1 MDEPTNHLDLTT
13 REALSMALNEFEG
26 TVMLV
31 SHDRALLREVCDEF
45 WLVSHGAVL
54 PFDGDLDDYQKWL
67 LETSRAISRGLPPP
81 PLPGNL
87 NDLLPPSAAPAPV
100 AAKQGKGG
108 KKGAY
113 IDPNAAATTTA
124 APVVAPPPV
133 ASNTKPGAARNDDR
147 KQSAQLRTQ
156 VAAQTRPLRVELQ
169 QIDSRMEKLAA
180 EKAELEAS
188 MATGAL
194 SGAAIADAGRRLA
207 HVGAEV
213 AKLEE
218 RWLELTEQI
227 EALQAGN

>member
-1 MDEPTNHLDLTT
+1 
-13 REALSMALNEFEG
+13 
-26 TVMLV
+26 MLV

-67 LETSRAISRGLPPP
+67 LETSRAISRGAPPP

-87 NDLLPPSAAPAPV
+87 MDLLPPSAAPA
-100 AAKQGKGG
+100 AAPAKPARSG
-108 KKGAY
+108 KKGPY
-113 IDPNAAATTTA
+113 IDPNAVGAPVA
-124 APVVAPPPV
+124 APVPAVGT
-133 ASNTKPGAARNDDR
+133 TKPGAARNEDR
-147 KQSAQLRTQ
+147 KQSAQQRSQ
-156 VAAQTRPLRVELQ
+156 VAAQTRPLRVEVQ
-169 QIDSRMEKLAA
+169 QIDTRMEKLAA

-188 MATGAL
+188 MATGRL
-194 SGAAIADAGRRLA
+194 SGAEIADAGRRLA

-227 EALQAGN
+227 EALQSGT

>member
-67 LETSRAISRGLPPP
+67 LETSRAISRGAPPP

-87 NDLLPPSAAPAPV
+87 NDLLPPSAAPAP
-100 AAKQGKGG
+100 ATPKQGKGG
-108 KKGAY
+108 KRGPY
-113 IDPNAAATTTA
+113 IDPNAAA
-124 APVVAPPPV
+124 APIAAPPPV

-147 KQSAQLRTQ
+147 KQSAQQRTQ
-156 VAAQTRPLRVELQ
+156 VATQTRPLRAEVQ
-169 QIDSRMEKLAA
+169 QIDIRMEKLAA
-180 EKAELEAS
+180 EKAELEAA
-188 MATGAL
+188 MATGKL
-194 SGAAIADAGRRLA
+194 SGSEIADAGRRLA
-207 HVGAEV
+207 HAGAEV
-213 AKLEE
+213 ARLEE
-218 RWLELTEQI
+218 RWLELNEQI
-227 EALQAGN
+227 EALQAGS